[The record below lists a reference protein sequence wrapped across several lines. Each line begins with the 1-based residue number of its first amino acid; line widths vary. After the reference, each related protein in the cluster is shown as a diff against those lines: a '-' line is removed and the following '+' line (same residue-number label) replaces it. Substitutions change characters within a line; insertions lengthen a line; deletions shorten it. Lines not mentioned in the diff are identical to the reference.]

1 MWGGGWAAVRSAIP
15 VFRYVLMC
23 VWGGGAGERHNRY
36 PDHLCIYSTECVC
49 VCVWG
54 GGGGGVLYYYDIAA
68 DSTYVVTDVT
78 QSLIYWAVLITGQM

>member
-1 MWGGGWAAVRSAIP
+1 MWGGG
-15 VFRYVLMC
+15 
-23 VWGGGAGERHNRY
+23 GGTIGTQITCAYILLNG
-36 PDHLCIYSTECVC
+36 C

-54 GGGGGVLYYYDIAA
+54 GVVLYYYDIAA